1 MFRCMGTRRSGRTP
15 DMAPVRLDATWDAV
29 GDVMRI
35 IELVGTC
42 LTVEFSDEDLT
53 ELSEDFDVTLPGRFI
68 RIPGRL
74 TDVFCA
80 YGDEVRVSKHASG
93 PFVVLDPQGGP
104 NYPVTEMICS
114 QWPEFDVDCDI
125 RCYGMDG
132 ELWCCNTR
140 GFTIV
145 VAAPRLTW
153 VLWAML
159 AVMIAA
165 AEICLTVVLMSLEGV
180 YGALFI
186 TLMLAPFVV
195 GCAAY
200 TLYCCRF
207 RVEAGLRGVTVRPV
221 FGGRWRFALSDI
233 VRIDRD
239 VGRGSAGI
247 IRRLT
252 IHTAERSVTVR
263 GALAGVNELDVFLTT
278 YCHMRNE

>member
-1 MFRCMGTRRSGRTP
+1 
-15 DMAPVRLDATWDAV
+15 
-29 GDVMRI
+29 MRI

-53 ELSEDFDVTLPGRFI
+53 ELSEDFGVTLPGRFI

-74 TDVFCA
+74 TDVFSA
-80 YGDEVRVSKHASG
+80 YADEVSVSKHASG
-93 PFVVLDPQGGP
+93 PFIALDPQDGL
-104 NYPVTEMICS
+104 NYLVAEMICS
-114 QWPEFDVDCDI
+114 QWPESGTYCDI

-140 GFTIV
+140 GFAIV
-145 VAAPRLTW
+145 VAAPRSTAALWVMLT
-153 VLWAML
+153 
-159 AVMIAA
+159 VMIAA

-186 TLMLAPFVV
+186 TVMLAPFVV
-195 GCAAY
+195 GCTTY

-221 FGGRWRFALSDI
+221 FGGRWRFALSDV

-239 VGRGSAGI
+239 AGCGPAGI

-263 GALAGVNELDVFLTT
+263 GALTGVDELDAFLTT
-278 YCHMRNE
+278 YCHMRNERKGASA